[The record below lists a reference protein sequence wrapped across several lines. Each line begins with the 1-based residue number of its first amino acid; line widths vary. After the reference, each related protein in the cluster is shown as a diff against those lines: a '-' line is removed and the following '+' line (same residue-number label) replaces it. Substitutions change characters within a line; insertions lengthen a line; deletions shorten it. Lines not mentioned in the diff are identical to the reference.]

1 MTRSIFEPCRG
12 CACTALRKASRAVT
26 QHFEASFRGTGL
38 RATQFTVLSTLAQ
51 TGPMPISRL
60 AAFLGMERTT
70 LTRNLAPLERRGLVK
85 IATEDTDARIRRAS
99 ITTAGE
105 DAARHSLPAWRKAQA
120 SVPKVLKQFGL
131 DGMPTQIVL

>member
-1 MTRSIFEPCRG
+1 M
-12 CACTALRKASRAVT
+12 T

-60 AAFLGMERTT
+60 ATFLGMERTT

-85 IATEDTDARIRRAS
+85 ISTEDADARIRRAS
-99 ITTAGE
+99 ITDTGE
-105 DAARHSLPAWRKAQA
+105 QAARQSLPAWRKAQA

-131 DGMPTQIVL
+131 DGLPTQIVL